1 MSQTSYSRDTKV
13 AIEVVVYCPK
23 FMLQYVVHNNIII
36 MKYSSP
42 SIVILSLNSKRI
54 RCFFRALFQG
64 LRQMI
69 QQFFFLNLWR
79 AFRVGG
85 GRGNKRGGG
94 GHTILQNGKT
104 YNVRIRQT
112 KRSMGDPIKR
122 ENQSSAAFFTSFK
135 KVEL

>member
-54 RCFFRALFQG
+54 QCNFS
-64 LRQMI
+64 
-69 QQFFFLNLWR
+69 R
-79 AFRVGG
+79 AFLGITIDDSIVFLSQFMEGVAGWWGAGGIKGG
-85 GRGNKRGGG
+85 GA
-94 GHTILQNGKT
+94 HYLAEWQDI
-104 YNVRIRQT
+104 
-112 KRSMGDPIKR
+112 
-122 ENQSSAAFFTSFK
+122 
-135 KVEL
+135 